1 MCRINILSSSLC
13 APDEWGELVPSF
25 LTLKVRHLVA
35 FTFYRVF
42 YRVMVLN
49 PFQCGF
55 VLGDLESV
63 SKVRRGNSE
72 ILCFVDCSMQLAEKT
87 HNL

>member
-1 MCRINILSSSLC
+1 MLFQFYQVVQHSKASNPTYFVCRINISSSLC

-35 FTFYRVF
+35 FTFYHVF

-49 PFQCGF
+49 PYQCGF

-63 SKVRRGNSE
+63 S
-72 ILCFVDCSMQLAEKT
+72 A
-87 HNL
+87 